1 MRPHVQRRGLSRI
14 NIEETNSAFERHF
27 FLPQKASMKL
37 ISSVTVAGTL
47 LWMLAHT
54 AAFAQSRMALVIGN
68 SEYPR
73 CKPFGKSGM

>member
-1 MRPHVQRRGLSRI
+1 
-14 NIEETNSAFERHF
+14 
-27 FLPQKASMKL
+27 MKL